1 MTIKVRKNDDLV
13 GIGVVR
19 LIDDQGEML
28 GVMPVEQAIAIARAR
43 ELDLVEVNARATPP
57 ICKILDLAKF
67 NYAAARDTA
76 RRRKS

>member
-1 MTIKVRKNDDLV
+1 MTIKVRKNDDLL
-13 GIGVVR
+13 GIGDVR

-28 GVMPVEQAIAIARAR
+28 GVMPVEQAIAIARGR
-43 ELDLVEVNARATPP
+43 ELDLVEVNAKATPP

-67 NYAAARDTA
+67 NYAAAREA